1 MKTEHKLGNAAL
13 AFAFT
18 ALCAFAA
25 EGCATSSSWAD
36 LLEEAEP
43 EFTVGECGPQL
54 NWHKTLV
61 VYDKADVEATI
72 VVKPHCP
79 KPNNEAGKP
88 EPAETE
94 PADPP
99 S

>member
-1 MKTEHKLGNAAL
+1 MKTERRLGNAAL

-18 ALCAFAA
+18 ALCVVAA
-25 EGCATSSSWAD
+25 EGCATSSWAD
-36 LLEEAEP
+36 LIEEAEP

-61 VYDKADVEATI
+61 VYEKADVEATI

-79 KPNNEAGKP
+79 ETNDVPEKP
-88 EPAETE
+88 ETTDPEPTE
-94 PADPP
+94 PPN
-99 S
+99 